1 MLDVVLE
8 GLGVLV
14 HVLEVVGAGALVL
27 GFVIA
32 TACCFRQSF
41 QEEEVPAVHHYRQ
54 SLGRVVLI
62 GLEVLVAATI
72 IKTVTLDPTVENL
85 GLLAIMV
92 AIRTTLGWTI
102 VLEMSGRWPWQGP
115 RPGAVK

>member
-1 MLDVVLE
+1 MSDAVLE

-32 TACCFRQSF
+32 TARCFRQSYR
-41 QEEEVPAVHHYRQ
+41 EGVIPAVHHYRQ

-72 IKTVTLDPTVENL
+72 IKTVTLEPTVENI
-85 GLLAIMV
+85 GLLAIMMAV
-92 AIRTTLGWTI
+92 RTILGWTI

-115 RPGAVK
+115 RPGVP